1 MATKKAPARK
11 AVKAPTKKEPVK
23 AAPVVSKKLAAAT
36 KAYNKTQ
43 ILSTLSQ
50 LTGVNK
56 KQAGDVLDG
65 LGKIIEAH
73 LRKGATGVFTLPG
86 IMKCYILHKP
96 ATKAHKGLNP
106 FTKEEMMFKAKPARN
121 VVRIR
126 PLKKLKEMV

>member
-11 AVKAPTKKEPVK
+11 AVKAPTKKAPVK

-56 KQAGDVLDG
+56 NK
-65 LGKIIEAH
+65 
-73 LRKGATGVFTLPG
+73 PG
-86 IMKCYILHKP
+86 MYS
-96 ATKAHKGLNP
+96 
-106 FTKEEMMFKAKPARN
+106 MD
-121 VVRIR
+121 
-126 PLKKLKEMV
+126 